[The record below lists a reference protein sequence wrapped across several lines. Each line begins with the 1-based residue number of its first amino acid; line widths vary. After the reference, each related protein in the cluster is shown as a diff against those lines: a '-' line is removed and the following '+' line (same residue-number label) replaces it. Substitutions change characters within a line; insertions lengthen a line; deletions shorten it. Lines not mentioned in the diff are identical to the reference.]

1 MYTQKLTKFGVQ
13 KHQIP
18 VHKTAHSPGG
28 EKVRREKKYYVG
40 FRGEIRGKIGVP
52 AVRGPFNKCIFRWR
66 KNTPPCGFFLKG
78 SQIRADRRVPPGF
91 PEFPDTEIPG
101 PGPPRDPEISPEIC
115 TRPRVPTRAQETRVS
130 TCLAAAQ
137 HCQRSAIHFI
147 HLNNLKSHF
156 LHCTFSTYNMYN
168 Y

>member
-1 MYTQKLTKFGVQ
+1 MYTQK
-13 KHQIP
+13 HQIRRT
-18 VHKTAHSPGG
+18 KTPNSGAQNCTFSRWR
-28 EKVRREKKYYVG
+28 KVRREKKYYVG

-66 KNTPPCGFFLKG
+66 KHTPPCGFFLKG

-137 HCQRSAIHFI
+137 HANVVRFRNFI
-147 HLNNLKSHF
+147 TTSIKSKSH
-156 LHCTFSTYNMYN
+156 
-168 Y
+168 